1 MEKESEG
8 ESNRK
13 EDRRGRERERERSRA
28 WGNPPGSNL
37 RREQRAKWLFTS
49 ILSPISEPRCR
60 DRFHAI
66 ASLLAS
72 SGISLAHELRN
83 GGAGMNKCVGS
94 YVWNRRNLRIDSC
107 EYCYI
112 FVLFCKFFVNETNF
126 MRVDL

>member
-13 EDRRGRERERERSRA
+13 EEERERSRA

-66 ASLLAS
+66 ASL
-72 SGISLAHELRN
+72 SLHR
-83 GGAGMNKCVGS
+83 V
-94 YVWNRRNLRIDSC
+94 
-107 EYCYI
+107 EY
-112 FVLFCKFFVNETNF
+112 LWH
-126 MRVDL
+126 MS

>member
-13 EDRRGRERERERSRA
+13 EDRRKGREREVEHG
-28 WGNPPGSNL
+28 GNPPGSNL

-72 SGISLAHELRN
+72 SGISLAHESRN
-83 GGAGMNKCVGS
+83 GGA
-94 YVWNRRNLRIDSC
+94 RD
-107 EYCYI
+107 E
-112 FVLFCKFFVNETNF
+112 
-126 MRVDL
+126 

>member
-13 EDRRGRERERERSRA
+13 EEEREREVEHG
-28 WGNPPGSNL
+28 GNPPGSNL

-72 SGISLAHELRN
+72 SGISLAHELRK
-83 GGAGMNKCVGS
+83 GGAGMNKCVGNC
-94 YVWNRRNLRIDSC
+94 VWNRRNLRIQGLLYSC
-107 EYCYI
+107 VI
-112 FVLFCKFFVNETNF
+112 L
-126 MRVDL
+126 